1 MLYSV
6 VYPYPT
12 MIDAESIKEAI
23 KRYLI
28 INHEMQINQMIIT
41 DQRNHI
47 NADLK
52 YYRQNNTDKVGM
64 DIYPIS
70 PNYVINP
77 GFMGPI
83 PVQSL
88 APSRLYYAPPVQ
100 FVPKMTN
107 ILGVPRNM

>member
-1 MLYSV
+1 M
-6 VYPYPT
+6 
-12 MIDAESIKEAI
+12 K
-23 KRYLI
+23 
-28 INHEMQINQMIIT
+28 INQMILT
-41 DQRNHI
+41 DQINHI

-64 DIYPIS
+64 NIYPIS
-70 PNYVINP
+70 PNYFINP

-100 FVPKMTN
+100 FVPKITN
-107 ILGVPRNM
+107 ILGVSRNL